1 MSDKMPDKEY
11 GRSAFATA
19 DRRCYGR
26 FDGKNIHFNKIVIR
40 LRDAFDKW
48 AWGVKFYC
56 FDFIHFTVATTV
68 KIDRLI
74 QILLPHDEKFYTLFE
89 EMTKLLLKASVALR
103 KIPDSDLIQTQT
115 LVKEIEDLEH
125 EADEVTH
132 AIFAELNATFVTP
145 FDREDIHELAS
156 ALDDIMDYINGSASR
171 FVLYNVH
178 QRTQYLRRLNEIIQ
192 QSVEAIGKGVSYLR
206 DFRNSASLQEILKK
220 VNEYENEADTVFALA
235 VADLFENEKNVIE
248 LIKLKEI
255 YVELETATD
264 RCEDVANVLESILI
278 KHA

>member
-1 MSDKMPDKEY
+1 M
-11 GRSAFATA
+11 
-19 DRRCYGR
+19 
-26 FDGKNIHFNKIVIR
+26 
-40 LRDAFDKW
+40 
-48 AWGVKFYC
+48 
-56 FDFIHFTVATTV
+56 

-74 QILLPHDEKFYTLFE
+74 QTLLPHDEKFYTLFE
-89 EMTKLLLKASVALR
+89 ESTKLLLKASVALR
-103 KIPDSDLIQTQT
+103 KIPDSDAVQTQA

-125 EADEVTH
+125 QADEVTH
-132 AIFAELNATFVTP
+132 NIFAELNKTFVTP

-206 DFRNSASLQEILKK
+206 DFRNSAALQEILKK
-220 VNEYENEADTVFALA
+220 VNEYENDADTVFALA

-255 YVELETATD
+255 YVGLETATD